1 MANTGKVLV
10 TGATGNTGSGLVQAL
25 RKAGVDVRAFVRNEA
40 KAQPLKDLGAE
51 IIVGDLDR
59 PETIAPAVEGVDKIY
74 LLTWNG
80 PTQAQQ
86 AINVIRAA
94 KKAGNPHIV
103 RHSMW
108 GSQKSR
114 IVQQGDQIEAAL
126 YSSGLPWTLL
136 KPTFFMQNLMMAAQ
150 TIASDGMLYWDTGD
164 GKLGMIDLRD
174 IVDAAFAV
182 LTGDGHEGKS
192 YILTGPEAVSMHDVA
207 TTFSKVMGK
216 KVTYVSVPGEAA
228 LQSMLS
234 MGFPEWIAQGYG
246 ELMVGFSEG
255 FASRT
260 TDNVATL
267 TGRPA
272 RSIEQFI
279 RDYAQVFE
287 QRQEATTAAA

>member
-25 RKAGVDVRAFVRNEA
+25 RKAGVNVRAFVRNEA
-40 KAQPLKDLGAE
+40 KAQSLKDLGAE
-51 IIVGDLDR
+51 IVVGDLDR
-59 PETIAPAVEGVDKIY
+59 PETIAPAVEGVDRIY

-86 AINVIRAA
+86 AINVIQAA
-94 KKAGNPHIV
+94 KKAGIPHIV

-108 GSQKSR
+108 GSKNSR
-114 IVQQGDQIEAAL
+114 IVQQGDQVEAAL
-126 YSSGLPWTLL
+126 FSSGLPWTLI

-192 YILTGPEAVSMHDVA
+192 YILTGPEAVSMHEVA
-207 TTFSKVMGK
+207 NTFSKVLGK

-234 MGFPEWIAQGYG
+234 MGFPEWIARGYG
-246 ELMVGFSEG
+246 ELMAGFSEG

-260 TDNVATL
+260 TDNVKTL
-267 TGRPA
+267 TGHPA
-272 RSIEQFI
+272 RSIEQFV
-279 RDYAQVFE
+279 RDFAQVFE
-287 QRQEATTAAA
+287 PQQEATTAA

>member
-25 RKAGVDVRAFVRNEA
+25 RKAGVDVRAFVRDEA
-40 KAQPLKDLGAE
+40 KAKSLKELGAE
-51 IIVGDLDR
+51 IVVGDLDR

-94 KKAGNPHIV
+94 QKAGNPHVV

-108 GSQKSR
+108 GSEKSR
-114 IVQQGDQIEAAL
+114 IVQQGDQVEAAL
-126 YSSGLPWTLL
+126 LSSGLPWTLL
-136 KPTFFMQNLMMAAQ
+136 QPTFFMQNLMMAAQ
-150 TIASDGMLYWDTGD
+150 TIASDGVFYWDTGD

-174 IVDAAFAV
+174 IVDSAFGV

-192 YILTGPEAVSMHDVA
+192 YILTGPEAISMHDVA
-207 TTFSKVMGK
+207 NTFSKVLGK

-234 MGFPEWIAQGYG
+234 MGFPEWIARGYG
-246 ELMVGFSEG
+246 ELMAGFSEG
-255 FASRT
+255 FANRA

-267 TGRPA
+267 SGHPA
-272 RSIEQFI
+272 RSIEQFV
-279 RDYAQVFE
+279 RDYAQVFG
-287 QRQEATTAAA
+287 QRQEAGAAA

>member
-25 RKAGVDVRAFVRNEA
+25 RKAGVDVRAFVRDEA
-40 KAQPLKDLGAE
+40 KAKSLKELGAE
-51 IIVGDLDR
+51 IVVGDLDR

-94 KKAGNPHIV
+94 QKAGNPHVV

-108 GSQKSR
+108 GSEKSR
-114 IVQQGDQIEAAL
+114 IVQQGDQVEAAL
-126 YSSGLPWTLL
+126 LSSGLPWTLL
-136 KPTFFMQNLMMAAQ
+136 QPTFFMQNLMMAAQ
-150 TIASDGMLYWDTGD
+150 TIASDGVFYWDTGD

-174 IVDAAFAV
+174 IVDSAFGV

-192 YILTGPEAVSMHDVA
+192 YILTGPEAISMHDVA
-207 TTFSKVMGK
+207 NTFSKVLGK

-234 MGFPEWIAQGYG
+234 MGFPEWIARGYG
-246 ELMVGFSEG
+246 ELMAGFSEG
-255 FASRT
+255 FANRAT
-260 TDNVATL
+260 NNVATL
-267 TGRPA
+267 SGHPA
-272 RSIEQFI
+272 RSIEQFV
-279 RDYAQVFE
+279 RDYAQVFG
-287 QRQEATTAAA
+287 QRQEAGAAA

>member
-10 TGATGNTGSGLVQAL
+10 TGATGNTGSGLVPAL
-25 RKAGVDVRAFVRNEA
+25 RKAGVNVRAFVRDEA
-40 KAQPLKDLGAE
+40 KAQSLKDLGAE
-51 IIVGDLDR
+51 IVVGDLDR
-59 PETIAPAVEGVDKIY
+59 PETITPALEGVDKIY

-86 AINVIRAA
+86 AINVIQAA
-94 KKAGNPHIV
+94 KKAGNIHIV

-108 GSQKSR
+108 GSEKSR
-114 IVQQGDQIEAAL
+114 IVQQGDQVEAAL
-126 YSSGLPWTLL
+126 ISSGLPWTLV

-174 IVDAAFAV
+174 IVESAFAV
-182 LTGDGHEGKS
+182 LTGEGHEGKS
-192 YILTGPEAVSMHDVA
+192 YILTGPQAVSMHDVA
-207 TTFSKVMGK
+207 NTFSKVLGK

-234 MGFPEWIAQGYG
+234 MGFPEWIARGFG

-267 TGRPA
+267 TGHPA
-272 RSIEQFI
+272 RSIEQFV

-287 QRQEATTAAA
+287 PQQEAATAA